1 VGRSRLLSD
10 SLMRRACQ
18 RLTPPA
24 RCIPLDAYNSDM
36 QRGRDAIQKWFA
48 SWLPTTRVETFEA
61 TSMEITVVGDTAYE
75 VGTYQ

>member
-1 VGRSRLLSD
+1 
-10 SLMRRACQ
+10 
-18 RLTPPA
+18 
-24 RCIPLDAYNSDM
+24 M

-48 SWLPTTRVETFEA
+48 SWLPTTRVEPFEA